1 MLKDNINLVV
11 DIECE
16 IYHLIRHFPHKKF
29 YDFSTET
36 IVPGSVYIVSREQF
50 KNNVA
55 KIREHI
61 DQAHFVLSNPAE
73 ASETIKR
80 MCAELYGVDDLFL
93 NNKLAMIS
101 GGDIEIGWANLKFE
115 KFITLIRE
123 ERTNIES
130 VGRSNEIYS
139 KIVKPYKFLFLNGRA
154 RYHRIEMIKR
164 LAPLLQQALWTNLD
178 TAAGPIH
185 FLPQEYEI
193 TSCHKHMVES
203 GARFEKPNLF
213 QGKNWAD
220 GIIKADPYIDTYF
233 SVVTETVFEY
243 PYSFRTEKIWKPIAM
258 AHPWICCSNY
268 GFYRDIKNLG
278 FKTFAHLIDESF
290 DTIYSTQDRLARLE
304 HVIKDLCTQDLP
316 SFLAAAE
323 DTCKYN
329 QSHMRELVPKIISQ
343 FPQQFTDF
351 INERY

>member
-1 MLKDNINLVV
+1 
-11 DIECE
+11 
-16 IYHLIRHFPHKKF
+16 
-29 YDFSTET
+29 
-36 IVPGSVYIVSREQF
+36 
-50 KNNVA
+50 
-55 KIREHI
+55 
-61 DQAHFVLSNPAE
+61 
-73 ASETIKR
+73 
-80 MCAELYGVDDLFL
+80 
-93 NNKLAMIS
+93 
-101 GGDIEIGWANLKFE
+101 
-115 KFITLIRE
+115 
-123 ERTNIES
+123 
-130 VGRSNEIYS
+130 
-139 KIVKPYKFLFLNGRA
+139 
-154 RYHRIEMIKR
+154 
-164 LAPLLQQALWTNLD
+164 
-178 TAAGPIH
+178 
-185 FLPQEYEI
+185 
-193 TSCHKHMVES
+193 MVES

-268 GFYRDIKNLG
+268 GFYRDIKSLG